1 MGKKQGQS
9 QDSSGKQTD
18 VDNQPSGSAAPPPVY
33 LSLEDLK
40 KELELLHKPWMQE
53 FAHKLD
59 GAVKSTDY
67 VDGQVSQVVARVEK
81 VEKVVSEMQA
91 QGPEA
96 WLVIQGLP
104 VPRGETPEML
114 LDKTISIMR
123 VVGWKRL
130 TSRKSFEWATP

>member
-18 VDNQPSGSAAPPPVY
+18 VYNQPSGSAAPVY

-53 FAHKLD
+53 FADKLD
-59 GAVKSTDY
+59 GAVKSLSDY

-81 VEKVVSEMQA
+81 V
-91 QGPEA
+91 
-96 WLVIQGLP
+96 
-104 VPRGETPEML
+104 
-114 LDKTISIMR
+114 
-123 VVGWKRL
+123 
-130 TSRKSFEWATP
+130 